1 MGNGQATWDSIKNR
15 YFVDLAVTAQYD
27 AVTALHK
34 SRWRK
39 SFQHASKIL
48 FKATNGHMQL
58 GSIQFLNDGPS
69 SADDDVVLHN
79 AGTESGTPGGTSPF
93 DHQITLVPHV
103 MKEPVVI
110 VHELGHY
117 IALLGDEY
125 LGLLRRC
132 QNNAATHQCIM
143 EFGQGFGLRLD
154 NAGNPSTAQP
164 IHTVNQFCFTNHQ
177 AIAGNEQEIKNGESC
192 WQTLKDHYSQLT
204 LPGGKAS
211 SNTHKKIEW
220 IDRAVTSKYALV
232 IPPSDAFTQPQ
243 VELAIKASAKQ
254 LVHRVAF
261 SGDQLAIIIGSQG
274 LLHQMNYI
282 AEADIDTILAKIDNA
297 DLSEGKAKRWT
308 VASATD
314 QFRNPQGAYQRM
326 ILLADGNSN
335 LDLTTLGRT
344 LIEKRISLV
353 ARAYGRGELDSQLER
368 LNESSKWISHE
379 SFPILPQQFDAYE
392 FGLQN
397 EMIQLYFANT
407 PGYGIVDMQSGRL
420 PAIHKASVL
429 NLVQS
434 SQSSEAEKIAV
445 VQEINL
451 EHRDRGVDL
460 PVWIDE
466 EAESV
471 TFLMSEP
478 VAGGIEFTLVA
489 PNGNEIFQPKTSPT
503 GPSNVVWFDLTEKL
517 TGRWLLRLRRK
528 KGSDELPF
536 FLLTA
541 VRNRHLRTS
550 AEVKV
555 SENKIVK
562 LRCQTVYRFPLD
574 SIQTVV
580 DIVRLQ
586 PDTETP
592 SETVASIVLKRERKM
607 DGQTKKYVDVST
619 GMYVGE
625 ISLVPGAYIAKF
637 QVQHHGQAI
646 YASNPGGNIHG
657 NVMEYVQRPIPPFA
671 RQESHRFEVP

>member
-1 MGNGQATWDSIKNR
+1 MGNGKATFDSTQKR

-34 SRWRK
+34 SRWVK

-48 FKATNGHMQL
+48 FEATNGHMQL
-58 GSIQFLNDGPS
+58 GTIHFLNNGTG

-103 MKEPVVI
+103 MNEPVVI
-110 VHELGHY
+110 LHELGHY

-125 LGLLRRC
+125 LKYGGIFRLC
-132 QNNAATHQCIM
+132 QNNAATHECIM

-154 NAGNPSTAQP
+154 NAGNPSTIQP
-164 IHTVNQFCFTNHQ
+164 THTVNQFCFVNHHPNIGSVQ
-177 AIAGNEQEIKNGESC
+177 SC
-192 WQTLKDHYSQLT
+192 WSKLKHLYSQLT
-204 LPGGKAS
+204 LPGDKAS
-211 SNTHKKIEW
+211 HSTHKEIEW
-220 IDRAVTSKYALV
+220 IDRAGTSKYALV
-232 IPPSDAFTQPQ
+232 IPPWDAFSQPQ
-243 VELAIKASAKQ
+243 VELAIKTAAKQ
-254 LVHRVAF
+254 LVQRVAF

-274 LLHQMNYI
+274 LVHQMSYV
-282 AEADIDTILAKIDNA
+282 AQTDIDTILEKIDNA
-297 DLSEGKAKRWT
+297 DLSEGQAKRWT

-326 ILLADGNSN
+326 ILLAAGNAT
-335 LDLTTLGRT
+335 LDLTTLRNT
-344 LIEKRISLV
+344 LAEKRISLV
-353 ARAYGRGELDSQLER
+353 ARSYGRGELSSQLER
-368 LNESSKWISHE
+368 LDESSKWISHE
-379 SFPILPQQFDAYE
+379 SFPILPQEFDAYE

-429 NLVQS
+429 NLV
-434 SQSSEAEKIAV
+434 QSSEAEKIAV

-489 PNGNEIFQPKTSPT
+489 PTGNEIVQPKTAPT
-503 GPSNVVWFDLTEKL
+503 GPSNVVWFDLTEKI

-528 KGSDELPF
+528 KGGDELPF

-541 VRNRHLRTS
+541 VRNRHIRTS

-555 SENKIVK
+555 SENNIVK

-580 DIVRLQ
+580 DIVRLL

-607 DGQTKKYVDVST
+607 DGQTKRYVDVST

-646 YASNPGGNIHG
+646 YASNPGGNING

-671 RQESHRFEVP
+671 RQESHRFEVW